1 MTEMRIESITPFET
15 GKPSAASRID
25 AKEQWQMFADKLQTA
40 ITEVDDL
47 EKASQKLTQD
57 AVLGRV
63 ENLHDVMIAA
73 EKARTAMNL
82 TLEVRN
88 KALEAYKEIMR
99 MQF

>member
-1 MTEMRIESITPFET
+1 MRIPTTNPFDT
-15 GKPSAASRID
+15 GAAWNRPRTN

-40 ITEVDDL
+40 VTEVDDL
-47 EKASQKLTQD
+47 EKESQKLTQD

-73 EKARTAMNL
+73 EKARTAMSL

-88 KALEAYKEIMR
+88 KALEAYKEVMR

>member
-1 MTEMRIESITPFET
+1 MRVVDHNPLSVLQ
-15 GKPSAASRID
+15 GRIRPNRTN
-25 AKEQWQMFADKLQTA
+25 AKEQWLQFAEKFQTA
-40 ITEVDDL
+40 VSEVDGLQKD
-47 EKASQKLTQD
+47 SHKLTQD

-82 TLEVRN
+82 ALEVRG

>member
-1 MTEMRIESITPFET
+1 MRVVDHNPLSYLQGQIRPNRTN
-15 GKPSAASRID
+15 
-25 AKEQWQMFADKLQTA
+25 AKEQWLQFADKFRTA
-40 ITEVDDL
+40 VAEVDGL
-47 EKASQKLTQD
+47 EKHSHKMTQD

-82 TLEVRN
+82 TLEVRG